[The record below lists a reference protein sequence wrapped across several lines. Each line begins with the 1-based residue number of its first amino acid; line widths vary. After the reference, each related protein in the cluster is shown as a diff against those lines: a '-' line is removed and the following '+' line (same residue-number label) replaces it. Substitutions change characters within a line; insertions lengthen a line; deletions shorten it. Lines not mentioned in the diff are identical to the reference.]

1 MKEQVV
7 IFGATGSI
15 GAYVAMHLIHAGY
28 EVHAVGRR
36 ISDNGFFAQNGMNYY
51 SCDIKNSADFE
62 QLPVKVDYIVHLAG
76 AMPAHMKGYDPY
88 EYVNSVMIGTLNVL
102 EYARKSHCQ
111 KFIFSQSVSDVL
123 YLFGSQNPIQDDVER
138 KSPLTGDHAVY
149 SISKNAAVNLIE
161 HYYAEYGIKRYILR
175 LPTIYHYHPNP
186 YYYVNGEKKWLAYR
200 YIIDR
205 ACKGL
210 PLQIWGNPKSIKEM
224 VYIHDL
230 SHLIEQCILSDVNGG
245 VYNVGCG
252 TPITIEDQIHMIA
265 KVFAPNVSLP
275 IEYCPDKPSSPQFV
289 LDITKARK
297 ELGYNPQYTFEK
309 LLIDFK
315 HNMEEEPFAQL
326 WGRKEDFYEG

>member
-1 MKEQVV
+1 MVLSD
-7 IFGATGSI
+7 IF
-15 GAYVAMHLIHAGY
+15 YVCLLYITITQIH
-28 EVHAVGRR
+28 
-36 ISDNGFFAQNGMNYY
+36 I
-51 SCDIKNSADFE
+51 I
-62 QLPVKVDYIVHLAG
+62 
-76 AMPAHMKGYDPY
+76 
-88 EYVNSVMIGTLNVL
+88 T
-102 EYARKSHCQ
+102 
-111 KFIFSQSVSDVL
+111 
-123 YLFGSQNPIQDDVER
+123 
-138 KSPLTGDHAVY
+138 
-149 SISKNAAVNLIE
+149 
-161 HYYAEYGIKRYILR
+161 
-175 LPTIYHYHPNP
+175 
-186 YYYVNGEKKWLAYR
+186 WLAYR

-252 TPITIEDQIHMIA
+252 TPITIEDQIHIIA